1 MPKAKS
7 IKKFIT
13 ESEQELAAR
22 YFALSNVCM
31 LEQAG
36 SDLVQGF
43 YRANEAMQMECGA
56 SLREELNDWYD
67 LIEKGDAYCYD
78 TWQQVREKYIK

>member
-13 ESEQELAAR
+13 ESEQGLAAR
-22 YFALSNVCM
+22 YFALSNVSM

-36 SDLVQGF
+36 SDLEYGF
-43 YRANEAMQMECGA
+43 YRANEAMQVECGA
-56 SLREELNDWYD
+56 SLRDELNDWYY
-67 LIEKGDAYCYD
+67 LIEKGDAYCYN
-78 TWQQVREKYIK
+78 TWQQVREKYVK